1 MVIRYSHSNS
11 KFIGKRGI
19 VRLVLLLSETFMKKW
34 LFLFAI
40 CLCSLTFAS
49 PIQDRKIDP
58 TALSQL
64 ALALD
69 IPQDADIVIETQKRW
84 LRKPNQERWEIAEL
98 SPDQRLFVLNWA
110 TDQGLF
116 APWKPVSKTYDKA
129 LILGATTSRMQM
141 RFDYLKQ
148 LWNEGTRFNEIVWLT
163 GDRPL
168 DKRVDGLTD
177 RCSNESEAAHI
188 IWEETNLP
196 EEMRSLSIVFVAVP
210 MKIEGSSQKRPNT
223 EDTIVA
229 WLKLSPEPCKAL
241 FVSDQPFCGYQFA
254 VIKANLPNAFLFDL
268 VGQGVNSTS
277 HLTAAT
283 ILDSIARWIYQED
296 LIAKSEVQ

>member
-1 MVIRYSHSNS
+1 
-11 KFIGKRGI
+11 
-19 VRLVLLLSETFMKKW
+19 MKKW

-58 TALSQL
+58 PALAQL
-64 ALALD
+64 ASALN
-69 IPQDADIVIETQKRW
+69 ISEDADIVVETQQRW
-84 LRKPNQERWEIAEL
+84 LRKPNQERWEMAEL

-110 TDQGLF
+110 AEQGLF
-116 APWKPVSKTYDKA
+116 APWRPFYKTYDKA

-141 RFDYLKQ
+141 RLDYLKQ
-148 LWNEGTRFNEIVWLT
+148 LWNEGIRFSEIVWLT

-188 IWEETNLP
+188 LWEETDLP
-196 EEMRSLSIVFVAVP
+196 EEMRALPVVFIAVP
-210 MKIEGSSQKRPNT
+210 MKIEGSSLKTPNT
-223 EDTIVA
+223 EDTIIA
-229 WLKLSPEPCKAL
+229 WLKLAPEPCTAL

-254 VIKANLPNAFLFDL
+254 VIKASLPNAFLFDL
-268 VGQGVNSTS
+268 VGQGVDATS
-277 HLTAAT
+277 HPAAAAIT
-283 ILDSIARWIYQED
+283 LDSIARWIYTERND
-296 LIAKSEVQ
+296 LISTH